1 MRCMGETETQKNFM
15 MGGTKQ
21 VSGSE
26 ELMGVRKE
34 RGWVAR
40 AKAPRKEELQVH
52 WTGW

>member
-1 MRCMGETETQKNFM
+1 MYAGERDPEKLYDGRHRCQDLKN
-15 MGGTKQ
+15 
-21 VSGSE
+21 SWD
-26 ELMGVRKE
+26 VRKE